1 MSFLM
6 ALRMQA
12 LQNGIM
18 GLEETTA
25 AMSSLRKKALN
36 AGDERTAAIAGH
48 GIWWLN
54 VLRSGAEEWDAERA
68 E

>member
-1 MSFLM
+1 MSFLI

-12 LQNGIM
+12 LQNGVM

-25 AMSSLRKKALN
+25 AVGSLRKKALN

-48 GIWWLN
+48 AIWWMN
-54 VLRSGAEEWDAERA
+54 VLRAGAEEWDAER